1 MKILRIG
8 IDTGGTFTDFVV
20 YNGKDWFGFKVPST
34 PADPAAAILAGLAR
48 LEQDLEGAAVQHG
61 STVATNA
68 VLERRG
74 ARCVLVTNEGY
85 EDILEIGRQNRPRLY
100 SLEASRPQPLVPEA
114 LRIGIRERTA
124 WDGTVLQNLE
134 PSSLEWLKSKIQQ
147 LKPEAVAVVLLYSF
161 IRPESERR
169 IAEALQ
175 QFNVPISLS
184 HRIHPEFREYERTST
199 TVLNAYVQPVVRTYL
214 QRLAADPRL
223 EKAEVRVMQSNGGAG
238 TLATAAEE
246 PVRTLFS
253 GPAAGVVGAF
263 EVAQAAGMDRII
275 TLDMGGTSTD
285 VCLCDGRIE
294 TTGEG
299 MIEQWPVA
307 VQMIPIHSIGAG
319 GGSIAW
325 VDEAGGLKVGPR
337 SAGADPGP
345 VCYGKGTEVTVT
357 DADLYLGRI
366 DAEHFLGGEMKL
378 RPERVEPALRELA
391 KRLEEA
397 GRPVG
402 DATAVAEGII
412 RIVQSQMERAV
423 RRISLQRGYD
433 TRRFTLVAFGGAGPL
448 HAFELAQALEIPRVL
463 VPHAPGNLSA
473 FGCLCADTL
482 REASRSVFIDT
493 RRDDW
498 RDELRR
504 VFRELETEVKG
515 RLGEEGFD
523 ARSIECEAS
532 IDARYFGQSYE
543 IPLPAKGNLL
553 KAFHDRHQELYGYSN
568 RDLPVEIVNARVRG
582 RVPAK
587 APKRKALELEGEE
600 APRNALVKKRQPR
613 GGSGPTIS
621 YYLRDRLRP
630 GNRLRG
636 PAVILEYGSTT
647 WVPSGAQVEVDAFLN
662 LVLTPVA
669 EVAEPPKP
677 AKRRSTGRGR
687 SRKKKE

>member
-1 MKILRIG
+1 MKIRRIG

-20 YNGKDWFGFKVPST
+20 YDGQEWFGFKIPST
-34 PADPAAAILAGLAR
+34 PADPAAAIITGLAR
-48 LEQDLEGAAVQHG
+48 LEQDLAGAAVQHG

-68 VLERRG
+68 ILERRG

-85 EDILEIGRQNRPRLY
+85 EDILEIGRQNRPHLY
-100 SLEASRPQPLVPEA
+100 SLEASRPQPLVPETM
-114 LRIGIRERTA
+114 RIGIRERTA
-124 WDGTVLQNLE
+124 WDGSVLQNLE
-134 PSSLEWLKSKIQQ
+134 PSSLEWLKSKMQQ

-161 IRPESERR
+161 LRPDNELR

-175 QFNVPISLS
+175 PFDVPISLS

-199 TVLNAYVQPVVRTYL
+199 TVLNAYVQPVVRSYL
-214 QRLAADPRL
+214 KRLESEPRL

-238 TLATAAEE
+238 TLAAAAEE

-263 EVAQAAGMDRII
+263 ETARAAGVDRII

-285 VCLCDGRIE
+285 VCLCDGGIE

-325 VDEAGGLKVGPR
+325 IDEAGGLKVGPR

-357 DADLYLGRI
+357 DAHLFLGRI

-378 RPERVEPALRELA
+378 HPERVEPALQELA
-391 KRLEEA
+391 KRLVAA

-402 DATAVAEGII
+402 NATAVAEGII

-448 HAFELAQALEIPRVL
+448 HAFELAKALEIPRVL
-463 VPHAPGNLSA
+463 VPYAPGNLSA
-473 FGCLCADTL
+473 FGCLCADVL

-498 RDELRR
+498 RTELRKMVR
-504 VFRELETEVKG
+504 RLETEVKG
-515 RLGEEGFD
+515 RLADEGFN
-523 ARSIECEAS
+523 ASSIKCEAW

-543 IPLPAKGNLL
+543 IALPVKGNLL
-553 KAFHDRHQELYGYSN
+553 KVFHDRHQELYGYSN

-582 RVPAK
+582 RIVAKVPD
-587 APKRKALELEGEE
+587 RKALEVEGEQP
-600 APRNALVKKRQPR
+600 PRNALVKKRQPR
-613 GGSGPTIS
+613 GGNTPTIA
-621 YYLRDRLRP
+621 YYLRERLRP
-630 GNRLRG
+630 GNRIPG
-636 PAVILEYGSTT
+636 PAVILEYGATT
-647 WVPSGAQVEVDAFLN
+647 WVPAGGQAEVDVFRN

-669 EVAEPPKP
+669 QAAPRAP
-677 AKRRSTGRGR
+677 AKRRSSRRTR
-687 SRKKKE
+687 SRKKAD